1 MTTRIRTC
9 AAVVCV
15 FSLIAPTMSRAWG
28 SNAQRLIANKA
39 VDTLPPEMQP
49 FFDANRDFI
58 GRHASDPLDWLD
70 KSPATEQPHHFIML
84 DKYGKFP
91 FAMLPR
97 DYKAAV
103 IKYGKAKVAANGVL
117 PWQIGVYSEKLT
129 DALRSGN
136 WEQAKLAA
144 AWLAAY
150 VAESHDPFDTTENF
164 DGKISGQPGVNQRF
178 SSGLVDKYSLFFP
191 LRPND
196 ATFISDP
203 TDHAFEACL
212 DSYAW
217 LDNILLAD
225 LRARSGLSGY
235 GDDYYDRFYNL
246 AGAIVIRQLSDA
258 STDVGSYWMTA
269 WINAGRPALPPR

>member
-9 AAVVCV
+9 AAVVCM
-15 FSLIAPTMSRAWG
+15 FSLIAPAMSRAWG
-28 SNAQRLIANKA
+28 SNAERLIANKA

-58 GRHASDPLDWLD
+58 GRHATDPLDWLD
-70 KSPATEQPHHFIML
+70 KSPATEQRNHYIML

-97 DYKAAV
+97 NYKAAV
-103 IKYGKAKVAANGVL
+103 TKYGKTKVVANGVL

-144 AWLAAY
+144 AWLAGY
-150 VAESHDPFDTTENF
+150 VAESYDPFDTTENF
-164 DGKISGQPGVNQRF
+164 DGRISGQPGVNQRF

-196 ATFISDP
+196 ASFISDP
-203 TDHAFEACL
+203 TDHAFDACL

-225 LRARSGLSGY
+225 ARARRGLSDY

-269 WINAGRPALPPR
+269 WINAGRPALPSH